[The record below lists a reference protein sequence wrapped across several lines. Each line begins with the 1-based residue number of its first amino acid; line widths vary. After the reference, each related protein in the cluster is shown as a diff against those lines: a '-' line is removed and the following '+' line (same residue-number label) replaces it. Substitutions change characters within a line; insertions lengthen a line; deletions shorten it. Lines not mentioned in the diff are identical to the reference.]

1 MKVLVVDD
9 EHHFCDYLS
18 RSLAREGYQVATAHS
33 GREAIDVGTH
43 FRPNVLVT
51 DWMLKNHLHGI
62 HVSRALQAVDPEL
75 QTILVTGYPSDD
87 LEVAADRADV
97 FRLLRK
103 PFRIQEVL
111 TAVQTAAHT
120 PPVKRSSSRFAVLQ
134 IDADGTIVF
143 ANAEARKLLNAA
155 GPSGVG
161 NFHELLEPAQVAL
174 LHKAEAQWLEVS
186 VRGPERALWYLRSKQ
201 LPDKGAVFVIL
212 PRNLAQERNNPVIR
226 MLLAANGPEQS
237 SWPFDDHVLIIDDEQ
252 VIRSLQTR
260 LLERIGCA
268 CFAAGSQELALR
280 LFKDDPKIGVV
291 LLDYAMPQI
300 DLGQLIGKLRAV
312 RPTVKIVGNS
322 GQASA
327 GDFAA
332 LGVHRFLQKPWRVS
346 ELVHELAKPDT

>member
-9 EHHFCDYLS
+9 ERHFCDYLS

-87 LEVAADRADV
+87 LEADADRADV

-111 TAVQTAAHT
+111 TAVQTAAQT
-120 PPVKRSSSRFAVLQ
+120 PPAKRSPSRFAVIQ
-134 IDADGTIVF
+134 IDAAGAIVF
-143 ANAEARKLLNAA
+143 ANSEARKLLAA
-155 GPSGVG
+155 ICPSGVD
-161 NFHELLEPAQVAL
+161 NFHTLLEPDQVAR
-174 LHKAEAQWLEVS
+174 LHKAEAQWLEVVPRS
-186 VRGPERALWYLRSKQ
+186 AEPVRWFLRSKQ
-201 LPDKGAVFVIL
+201 LPDQRVVLVIL
-212 PRNLAQERNNPVIR
+212 PQNLAQERNNPVIR

-252 VIRSLQTR
+252 VIRALQTR

-268 CFAAGSQELALR
+268 CFAAGNEELALR
-280 LFKDDPKIGVV
+280 LFEDNPKIGVV
-291 LLDYAMPQI
+291 ILDYAMPDF
-300 DLGQLIGKLRAV
+300 DLGQLIAKLRAI
-312 RPTVKIVGNS
+312 RPTIKIVGNS

-346 ELVHELAKPDT
+346 ELVHELAKPET